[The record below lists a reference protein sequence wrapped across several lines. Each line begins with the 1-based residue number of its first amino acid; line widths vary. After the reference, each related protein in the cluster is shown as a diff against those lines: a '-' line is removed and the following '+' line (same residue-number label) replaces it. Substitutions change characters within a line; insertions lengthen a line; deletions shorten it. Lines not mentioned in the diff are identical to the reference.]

1 LGKRRS
7 KKEKW
12 RGEYF
17 VPDPGVDK
25 KDGKYPDLEEADATE
40 DCVEGLTNSGV
51 DKKDE
56 KYPDLDGNKK
66 ESG

>member
-1 LGKRRS
+1 M
-7 KKEKW
+7 
-12 RGEYF
+12 
-17 VPDPGVDK
+17 DK

-40 DCVEGLTNSGV
+40 DCVEGLTNPGV

>member
-1 LGKRRS
+1 MGRRKS
-7 KKEKW
+7 KKEKG

-17 VPDPGVDK
+17 VPDSGVDK
-25 KDGKYPDLEEADATE
+25 KDGKYLYLEEADAAE
-40 DCVEGLTNSGV
+40 DYVEGLTNPGV